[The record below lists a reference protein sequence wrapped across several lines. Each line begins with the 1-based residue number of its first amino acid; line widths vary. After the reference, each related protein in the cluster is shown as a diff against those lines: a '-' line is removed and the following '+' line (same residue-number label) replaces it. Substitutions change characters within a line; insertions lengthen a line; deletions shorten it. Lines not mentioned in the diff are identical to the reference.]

1 MRLVRSDGQVL
12 DATFTLATSGAS
24 YTLIYESSGG
34 RAGGPNPRNLDY
46 REGLETFLARL
57 ARAGRCRS

>member
-46 REGLETFLARL
+46 REGLENSSGATG
-57 ARAGRCRS
+57 RAGRCRP